1 MNGSVYGL
9 FPSEEEMEFYYLG
22 LPSRPTL
29 IACILG
35 CMNCPVFCPSFGPR
49 WTNLQRTSD
58 GLSDL
63 LAVDV
68 PKFLK
73 RSELNLMS
81 LMDFLE
87 LLEHPDY
94 ETREIIDLTDDRSRS
109 PQDRRGHDGGQT
121 LTRTVIAS
129 FTDVARGREPSIPIR
144 AHCKLVTEGKQKL
157 GEWLRRSSRATD
169 HNLRVTICDFI
180 FTATLTQ
187 SLSTGSQ
194 SHRSLANPAFA
205 TARPLKQASKL
216 EYLKVNFTWKDRNGA
231 GVAYDI
237 ISFTPDLEQEEIH
250 DRATANYDH
259 YELER
264 VRSHN
269 SAITVDCARRA
280 IKVWAQRG
288 TEDDPDIDVQ
298 EPQGLQTCSSA
309 RDRVEPAKK

>member
-1 MNGSVYGL
+1 MD
-9 FPSEEEMEFYYLG
+9 EF
-22 LPSRPTL
+22 
-29 IACILG
+29 A
-35 CMNCPVFCPSFGPR
+35 
-49 WTNLQRTSD
+49 TNLRRP
-58 GLSDL
+58 
-63 LAVDV
+63 VR
-68 PKFLK
+68 P
-73 RSELNLMS
+73 ELNLMS

-94 ETREIIDLTDDRSRS
+94 ETREIIDLTDERSRS

-121 LTRTVIAS
+121 LTRAVIAS

-169 HNLRVTICDFI
+169 HNLRYWFSESSVPGEP
-180 FTATLTQ
+180 
-187 SLSTGSQ
+187 SLRN
-194 SHRSLANPAFA
+194 RSAFETSIEVGVFKVSAPLSKAQARKANPAQNP
-205 TARPLKQASKL
+205 ARLAGKPFYCRVTINYKTDR
-216 EYLKVNFTWKDRNGA
+216 VNFTWKDRNGA

-288 TEDDPDIDVQ
+288 TEGDPDIDVQ